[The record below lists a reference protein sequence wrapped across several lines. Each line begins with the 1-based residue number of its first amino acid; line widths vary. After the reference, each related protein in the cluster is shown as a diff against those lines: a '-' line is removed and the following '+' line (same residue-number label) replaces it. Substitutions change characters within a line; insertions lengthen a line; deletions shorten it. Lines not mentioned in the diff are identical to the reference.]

1 MRKIDIVFAE
11 PRHRQMKGIYRIDV
25 GRIFYIGRAGLL
37 ANRMYNHILSIN
49 KYLGSQSL
57 PESEKYHE
65 KIIRHLQDNPKI
77 ETMRV
82 TLIQRCI
89 TFVDLW
95 ESENSWL
102 SYYEGHPDCV
112 NRTFRGGFMVR
123 EFLKNEKQDC
133 VLIDNVIHYFD
144 PDFDGLIHTVESSN
158 LTASGIPRKA
168 VNKKI
173 SPEPTEMPKFA
184 FDRVQHTTTPKTG
197 RRAKIASNSPI
208 IVPDYNTRPKRV
220 NPK

>member
-25 GRIFYIGRAGLL
+25 GNIFYIGRAGLL
-37 ANRMYNHILSIN
+37 ANRMYNHSLSIN
-49 KYLGSQSL
+49 KYLESQSL

-65 KIIRHLQDNPKI
+65 RIIRYLQDNPKI
-77 ETMRV
+77 ETMKV
-82 TLIQRCI
+82 TLIQRCV

-95 ESENSWL
+95 ASENSWL
-102 SYYEGHPDCV
+102 SYYELHPDCV
-112 NRTFRGGFMVR
+112 NRTFRGSFVIR

-133 VLIDNVIHYFD
+133 ILIDNVIHYFD
-144 PDFDGLIHTVESSN
+144 PDFDGLIHTVESSD
-158 LTASGIPRKA
+158 LTASGIPRKT

-173 SPEPTEMPKFA
+173 ATESTEMPKFA
-184 FDRVQHTTTPKTG
+184 LNRVQRTTTPKSG
-197 RRAKIASNSPI
+197 RRATIVSNIPT